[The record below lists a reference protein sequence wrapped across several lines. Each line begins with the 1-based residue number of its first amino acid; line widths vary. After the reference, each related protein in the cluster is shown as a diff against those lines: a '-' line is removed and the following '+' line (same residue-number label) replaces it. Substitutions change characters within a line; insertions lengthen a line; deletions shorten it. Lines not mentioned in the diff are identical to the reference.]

1 MAVKGKAPR
10 LGRGLSALMAQPVK
24 IAPPVEVEQMQEGT
38 VEQSASVAVTPPAVA
53 TPAEASTADTIKTA
67 PVTAAKASAAK
78 TVTDKN
84 TVEAENRAGS
94 EPVIEQSIV
103 WLKPSV
109 IRPNPHQ
116 PRREFDPEALGRLSR
131 SIKDAGLMQPVI
143 VRPVSDE
150 KGKAAG
156 HTHELVAGERR
167 WRAVKLAELETI
179 PAIVHDLDEH
189 QTAEW
194 ALVENLQREDLNP
207 MERAQAFAHL
217 VEKFQ
222 LSHEQIAQRVG
233 VERPTI
239 SNALRLLELDP
250 QVQDWV
256 RQARLT
262 AGHARALAGVNDHP
276 QQRLLAQ
283 KTIAQEWSVRHLEQ
297 EIRKLA
303 QDTTTAQQGVPL
315 KAQARAAHL
324 ADLEQQLG
332 RHLETKVRIRPGRKK
347 GSGTLSIDFYSVD
360 QFDTLLKRLNIDTE

>member
-24 IAPPVEVEQMQEGT
+24 IAPPAEPETRQEAPA
-38 VEQSASVAVTPPAVA
+38 EKPLEAAAPAVKKP
-53 TPAEASTADTIKTA
+53 TEKTI
-67 PVTAAKASAAK
+67 AAK
-78 TVTDKN
+78 TAK
-84 TVEAENRAGS
+84 AQP
-94 EPVIEQSIV
+94 EPVADDPIIEQGIV
-103 WLKPSV
+103 WLKPSA

-116 PRREFDPEALGRLSR
+116 PRREFDQEALARLSA

-143 VRPVSDE
+143 VRPATDE
-150 KGKAAG
+150 QGKKAG

-167 WRAVKLAELETI
+167 WRAVQLAGLETI

-189 QTAEW
+189 QTAQW

-217 VEKFQ
+217 VEKFN

-239 SNALRLLELDP
+239 SNALRLLELDS

-256 RQARLT
+256 RQSRLT
-262 AGHARALAGVNDHP
+262 AGHARALAGVSDHA

-297 EIRKLA
+297 EIRKLTQEGA
-303 QDTTTAQQGVPL
+303 AAQQGAPL

-332 RHLETKVRIRPGRKK
+332 RQLETKVRIRPGRKK